1 MPKTI
6 LNAKAVKLRKQ
17 GLSYSEILKQVPVA
31 KSTLSLWLR
40 AVGLSKQQYQR
51 LTDKKLAAMK
61 RGWERVHEKR
71 MERWKKIR
79 SAAEKEVHTLT
90 KNERWL
96 LGIALY
102 WAEGAK
108 EAEYRSST
116 PIKFSNSDPAML
128 LIFKN
133 WLKEFSEL
141 PMKNIRYELYIHERA
156 DWKSARTFWA
166 SKLKI
171 KPDTIRVYFKFV
183 NDADLNAHV
192 SSASGY
198 DIRFTDS
205 DGSTILP
212 HERIS
217 YTKAGGYVNATFFV
231 KIPGISSSANKI
243 IYIYYGNVQG
253 ADASSALDTW
263 GSDYQRIY
271 HFKNP
276 SSLDLTEAISGMYNR
291 NH

>member
-17 GLSYSEILKQVPVA
+17 GHSYSEILKQVPVA

-133 WLKEFSEL
+133 WLKE
-141 PMKNIRYELYIHERA
+141 
-156 DWKSARTFWA
+156 
-166 SKLKI
+166 
-171 KPDTIRVYFKFV
+171 
-183 NDADLNAHV
+183 NA
-192 SSASGY
+192 
-198 DIRFTDS
+198 
-205 DGSTILP
+205 
-212 HERIS
+212 
-217 YTKAGGYVNATFFV
+217 
-231 KIPGISSSANKI
+231 
-243 IYIYYGNVQG
+243 
-253 ADASSALDTW
+253 
-263 GSDYQRIY
+263 
-271 HFKNP
+271 
-276 SSLDLTEAISGMYNR
+276 
-291 NH
+291 